1 MLNFSYY
8 FAETFFDTDGFQ
20 SMRVYQ
26 AKFNMLELKEKK
38 DTEYVIGWKSKGL
51 YTSKRIP

>member
-20 SMRVYQ
+20 NMRVYQ

-51 YTSKRIP
+51 YTSKLIP